1 MRTLVISKSLS
12 DAVSQRL
19 RELLRARIDA
29 QGPATATYD
38 NAEMLLLQDPAE
50 LVAVLLSQDSER
62 GLELLRRLRRGT
74 SRPLLAVGQASD
86 SRLIL
91 RALNCGADHYLAD
104 DELESGLDSVLAR
117 VAGRDIAVAPTGR
130 FLAVLASSGGCGA
143 STLAVNIAA
152 VLAKEHGKC
161 GLVDLKPGR
170 GDLPA
175 LLDLRPQFTLAD
187 ICRNLA
193 RLDRALFEK
202 TVVQHEA
209 GVHLLAAPPSFG
221 DARAITPAGVSA
233 ALTMARRLYNQV
245 VADLEDCFHEEQ
257 VAALRQATGIL
268 LVARLDF
275 TALRNARRVLDYLGQ
290 LTLPRE
296 SIRVVINHQGQP
308 GELPVEEAED
318 ALGEK
323 LAYFIPEDPK
333 TFNAANNTGIP
344 VVLKYPKARVA
355 QTISELAKFALERR
369 RSERGPALCAD
380 GELGGSRW
388 VEASPNT
395 SLSPACPRATPPAPT
410 RGQAMSCAASRR
422 TCTGSSS

>member
-1 MRTLVISKSLS
+1 MRTLVISKTPS
-12 DAVSQRL
+12 DAVCQRL
-19 RELLRARIDA
+19 RELLKARIDP
-29 QGPATATYD
+29 QGPASASYD
-38 NAEMLLLQDPAE
+38 NAEMVLLQDPAE
-50 LVAVLLSQDSER
+50 LVAVILSPDPER

-86 SRLIL
+86 SRVIL

-104 DELESGLDSVLAR
+104 DELETGLDSVLAR
-117 VAGRDIAVAPTGR
+117 VAGRDGVAAATGR

-143 STLAVNIAA
+143 STLAVNIATA
-152 VLAKEHGKC
+152 LAKEHGKC

-202 TVVQHEA
+202 TVVRHDS

-221 DARAITPAGVSA
+221 DARAVTPPGVSA
-233 ALTMARRLYNQV
+233 ALSMARRLYSQV

-268 LVARLDF
+268 LVSRLDF
-275 TALRNARRVLDYLGQ
+275 TALRNARRVLDYLDQ
-290 LTLPRE
+290 LNLARE
-296 SIRVVINHQGQP
+296 SVRVVINHQGQP
-308 GELPVEEAED
+308 GELPVADAED

-344 VVLKYPKARVA
+344 VVLKYPKAKVSQSIA
-355 QTISELAKFALERR
+355 ELAKFALERR
-369 RSERGPALCAD
+369 RSEHGPAL
-380 GELGGSRW
+380 
-388 VEASPNT
+388 AS
-395 SLSPACPRATPPAPT
+395 
-410 RGQAMSCAASRR
+410 
-422 TCTGSSS
+422 TGS